1 METTVTY
8 TYAVDETKLRAVHA
22 ISGVTTTTD
31 YCGNVAYGNNI
42 TKLLLPE
49 EGYISL
55 NDNKYHYYLK
65 DHQGNNYSKWQCGGN
80 RSLSPTI
87 FFGGGIC
94 KYRKCTKQFI
104 NGFKMPLFI
113 IVLLW
118 KYLHKKKLQHQK
130 LVILTSPQL

>member
-87 FFGGGIC
+87 FLEGVFANTGNAQSNLLTAL
-94 KYRKCTKQFI
+94 KCLCLSLCYYGNTYIKRNFNI
-104 NGFKMPLFI
+104 RS
-113 IVLLW
+113 W
-118 KYLHKKKLQHQK
+118 
-130 LVILTSPQL
+130 